1 MFQLSGVHCKV
12 FLLGVLGVER
22 AVGLGRAVLGARVRV
37 LGFGFQDLGFRV
49 KDLGFR
55 V

>member
-22 AVGLGRAVLGARVRV
+22 AVGLGRAVLGASGQSFRIWVS
-37 LGFGFQDLGFRV
+37 GFRV
-49 KDLGFR
+49 
-55 V
+55 

>member
-22 AVGLGRAVLGARVRV
+22 AVGLGRAVLGAVRV